1 MPECP
6 LCKKPLQ
13 RVTNTGGWMNSDQFD
28 AVRAGDWF
36 CECSSNGRGN
46 ATYAYFWDKEVNI
59 PAPTYSI

>member
-36 CECSSNGRGN
+36 CECRAHLLDLSLLSRG
-46 ATYAYFWDKEVNI
+46 TQHEQ
-59 PAPTYSI
+59 PRS